1 MTNQIKTE
9 ALLALYASMPL
20 AEMINQTLA
29 DPFEENYSHNLEGI
43 QRNIQ
48 LARVS
53 RKLREGGTET
63 YNIVQV
69 VYVEENAE
77 DLGPRELG
85 IRIYH
90 YDDKAL
96 MRRVTRELVRTLRN
110 FGYFVSSDTSEITF
124 RISIRSRK
132 PANLRQRLRYSRRLD
147 GIRPLIKSGIELV
160 ANTSFKL
167 MEH

>member
-1 MTNQIKTE
+1 MTRSSE

-20 AEMINQTLA
+20 AEMINQTPA
-29 DPFEENYSHNLEGI
+29 NPFEENYSHNLEQI
-43 QRNIQ
+43 QRSIQ
-48 LARVS
+48 HAPVS
-53 RKLREGGTET
+53 RKLRDGGTET
-63 YNIVQV
+63 YSIVQV
-69 VYVEENAE
+69 VYVRENAE

-96 MRRVTRELVRTLRN
+96 MRRVTRELVRTLRK

-132 PANLRQRLRYSRRLD
+132 PANLLQRFRYSRRLD
-147 GIRPLIKSGIELV
+147 GLRPLIKGGIEMI

-167 MEH
+167 TDY